1 MSTERT
7 QPPTTTKFIKN
18 SLNASYFKKQNQVF
32 TQKSQTVPDQSL
44 TMRQL
49 LDRYAKGLP
58 LEAKEPVYY
67 GEDTEIPNFKKMDLT
82 EIDEYRKNLN
92 EDITRLSKKERRK
105 KTLDDKPKDYDNKEN
120 ENGAE

>member
-82 EIDEYRKNLN
+82 ELAEYRENLN
-92 EDITRLSKKERRK
+92 EDIKRLSKKERRK
-105 KTLDDKPKDYDNKEN
+105 KAVDTPPENYENKEN
-120 ENGAE
+120 EKGAE